1 MEEIIKE
8 WGYLAV
14 LLGSMVEGES
24 VILTAGFLAHEGYLS
39 LYKIIMIS
47 FAGSVFADQ
56 VLYYVGRYYGEPILN
71 RYPTLRTRS
80 DRAFRLLRRY
90 GTIYILSFRFIYG
103 IRTLSP
109 IVIGVAGIRPLR
121 YAVLN
126 VIAAAI
132 WAVLSCC
139 AGYYLAH
146 FLMDSLEIIP
156 KILFGV
162 IVGGGFVG
170 YIIYR
175 YKTWKRKPDLS

>member
-1 MEEIIKE
+1 MEEIIRE

-56 VLYYVGRYYGEPILN
+56 ALYYVGRYYGEPILN
-71 RYPTLRTRS
+71 RYPKLRARS

-90 GTIYILSFRFIYG
+90 GTVYILSFRFIYG

-109 IVIGVAGIRPLR
+109 IVIGVAGITPLR

-146 FLMDSLEIIP
+146 FLMDYLKLIP
-156 KILFGV
+156 GVLCGILL
-162 IVGGGFVG
+162 VGGGIG
-170 YIIYR
+170 YGIYR
-175 YKTWKRKPDLS
+175 YKTRKADTL